1 MIIRK
6 SKDEIA
12 TMRRAG
18 RIVAQTLKLI
28 ENEIKPGVETL
39 SLDSIAERSIRKS
52 GARPAFK
59 GYRGF
64 PASICASINETVV
77 HGIPSHRRL
86 KEGDIISIDIGAEI
100 NGYYAD
106 AAATYP
112 VGSISEEAVHLID
125 LTKSALEEGIAKCV
139 EDNYLYDISHAI
151 QVKAESAGYSV
162 VREFVGHG
170 IGREMHEDP
179 QIPNFGLPRRGPKI
193 KVGMVF
199 AIEPMVNMGDYKV
212 DILPDGW
219 TVVTADRRLSAH
231 FEHTVAVTEDG
242 PAVLTVL

>member
-18 RIVAQTLKLI
+18 RIVAQALKLI

-39 SLDSIAERSIRKS
+39 SLDFVAEQFIRKS

-59 GYRGF
+59 GYKGF

-77 HGIPSHRRL
+77 HGIPSSRRL
-86 KEGDIISIDIGAEI
+86 RDGDIISIDIGVEI

-112 VGSISEEAVHLID
+112 VGLISKEAQRLID
-125 LTKSALEEGIAKCV
+125 TTRSALEEGIPKCV
-139 EDNYLYDISHAI
+139 EDNYLYDISHTI
-151 QVKAESAGYSV
+151 QAKAESAGYSV

-199 AIEPMVNMGDYKV
+199 AIEPMINMGDYKV
-212 DILPDGW
+212 EVLPDGW
-219 TVVTADRRLSAH
+219 TVVTADRSLSAH
-231 FEHTVAVTEDG
+231 FEHTVAVTKDR